1 MIAAEGVAPSGVIA
15 VDKPEGPTSHDI
27 VRRARRALD
36 TRRVGHCGTLD
47 PLASGLLL
55 VCVGRLTRLSE
66 WLTGADKQYTAT
78 FRLGA
83 VSDTADAQGQI
94 RTVHAGAPSLQQ
106 VENAVAKWS
115 GVIEQ
120 VPPSHSAIKVDGV
133 RSYERARRDEVV
145 ELPART
151 VTVSRFD
158 VEHYDYPQVRV
169 VVDCTKG
176 TYIRA
181 LARDLGETLGCG
193 GYVEALRRTRI
204 GSVDLTAAIAL
215 DEIKECVSE
224 YPEKLWIDPLTALR
238 DQMPAVGVDIEGARN
253 FTRGRVVDARD
264 VQTESLSAEL
274 PHTSHLSGPP
284 QSSGST
290 SSGSMSPGAT
300 SAAIQSV
307 EVAVCLGN
315 ALLGVGQM
323 EDDGLRPTRVLTEP
337 TP

>member
-1 MIAAEGVAPSGVIA
+1 M
-15 VDKPEGPTSHDI
+15 
-27 VRRARRALD
+27 
-36 TRRVGHCGTLD
+36 
-47 PLASGLLL
+47 
-55 VCVGRLTRLSE
+55 
-66 WLTGADKQYTAT
+66 
-78 FRLGA
+78 
-83 VSDTADAQGQI
+83 
-94 RTVHAGAPSLQQ
+94 
-106 VENAVAKWS
+106 
-115 GVIEQ
+115 IEQ

-145 ELPART
+145 KLPART

-238 DQMPAVGVDIEGARN
+238 DQMPAVGVDIEGARD
-253 FTRGRVVDARD
+253 FTRGRIVDARD

-274 PHTSHLSGPP
+274 PHTSHLPGPT
-284 QSSGST
+284 QSS
-290 SSGSMSPGAT
+290 GAT